1 MHFRVNSGLIM
12 LGRGTGCPA
21 NGGVFPENAQIDGR
35 FSSTDPIKYDL
46 QGVDKKPK
54 DKLEE
59 RISELPKPRVR
70 LPPGAQVGLRCST
83 SSYYTPQIG
92 PKKDYN

>member
-1 MHFRVNSGLIM
+1 MQFRVNSGLLM
-12 LGRGTGCPA
+12 LGRGTGCPSH
-21 NGGVFPENAQIDGR
+21 GGIFPLKAQVEGR

-46 QGVDKKPK
+46 LGGDKKTQ
-54 DKLEE
+54 DKLSKK
-59 RISELPKPRVR
+59 IPDFPKPLVK

-83 SSYYTPQIG
+83 NSYYTPEIG